1 MIGKL
6 KGKIN
11 EINNN
16 HILLECG
23 TGVYYKVFL
32 PAIILKQITLNQEQ
46 SFYIYF
52 HVRENEIS
60 LYGFPNKQYQQIF
73 HILLSIP
80 SVGPKSALNI
90 IGFNHVEEL
99 IKAVR
104 EQNLTYFNQIP
115 GIGKKTSQK
124 ILLDLSNK
132 FEVEFKPENKV
143 LTEDDRLA
151 VEGLL
156 SLGFKRHEALKALEN
171 LDQSLSL
178 EQKITQAIKNLNPN
192 DKSHAE

>member
-11 EINNN
+11 EINSN

-23 TGVYYKVFL
+23 NGVYYKLFL
-32 PAIILKQITLNQEQ
+32 PAIVLKQIALDQEQ

-60 LYGFPNKQYQQIF
+60 LYGFPDKQYQHIF

>member
-6 KGKIN
+6 KGTID

-16 HILLECG
+16 HVLLECAA
-23 TGVYYKVFL
+23 GVFYKVFL
-32 PAIILKQITLNQEQ
+32 PAFILKGLTLKQEI

-80 SVGPKSALNI
+80 SIGPKSALNI
-90 IGFNHVEEL
+90 IGYNQLEEL

-115 GIGKKTSQK
+115 GIGKKTAQK

-132 FEVEFKPENKV
+132 FEVEFKPENKT
-143 LTEDDRLA
+143 LTEDDKLA

-156 SLGFKRHEALKALEN
+156 SLGFKKHEALKALEKIDIN
-171 LDQSLSL
+171 LSL
-178 EQKITQAIKNLNPN
+178 EQKITQAIKNLSPN
-192 DKSHAE
+192 DKSSAE